1 MGRDKLGK
9 LICILYNQW
18 ETLKQEVL
26 ALKISQVKVENYTV
40 FQSAQSSFSDG
51 INVLIGE
58 NGTGKTHL
66 MKLLYSASQAAD
78 SRVSFSNKLVKT
90 MLPDDYNISRLLTR
104 RPGSSHANIQIAA
117 RCEEDCNIKK
127 LKIAF
132 HSKTKKWDAEVIGE
146 NSWENTFQG
155 ESSIFIPTKEILS
168 NSFNLNAAVEK
179 GNVLFDDT
187 YLDILNSAK
196 VDASLGRN
204 EKSRSKM
211 LRAIEAI
218 IDGKVIYDAK
228 KDTFYLKKGNSKQEF
243 NLVSEGIRKMALIWQ
258 LVKNGMLDK
267 GSVLFWDEP
276 ESNMNP
282 SYIPVIV
289 DLLLA
294 LSRNDVQIF
303 VATHDYFFSKYID
316 ARREPSDRIIYHSLY
331 QNNGELCW
339 ESESE
344 FSLLENNGILE
355 TARRLYR
362 EEVGVK

>member
-1 MGRDKLGK
+1 M
-9 LICILYNQW
+9 ICVSYKQK
-18 ETLKQEVL
+18 ETLRQEIL

-40 FQSAQSSFSDG
+40 FQSVQLCFSDG

-104 RPGSSHANIQIAA
+104 RPGLSHANIQIAA

-146 NSWENTFQG
+146 NSWENAFQG

-187 YLDILNSAK
+187 YLDILNSVK

-204 EKSRSKM
+204 EKNRSKM

-228 KDTFYLKKGNSKQEF
+228 KDTFYLKKGYSKQEF

-289 DLLLA
+289 DLLWA

-316 ARREPSDRIIYHSLY
+316 ARREPGDRIIYHSLY